1 MLLTVPRLPRHGA
14 MGVAALALALAAK
27 ITPAPAA
34 DIDGYAFSDRLEVG
48 EGSLQLRGLG
58 RVHYLRMFE
67 VYVGGLYLP
76 AAIKSNRV
84 LDDVPKRLELRYSR
98 RVKAKQLIEA
108 GDEFL
113 RRNYDKRTLAPLRAR
128 LERINALYRDVD
140 EGDRYSLTYLPERG
154 TELALN
160 GRPLGVI
167 PGADFASVYFGIW
180 LGEEPLST
188 RFKREVL
195 DGGSL

>member
-1 MLLTVPRLPRHGA
+1 MRRAGTTGA
-14 MGVAALALALAAK
+14 VAVALALAAML
-27 ITPAPAA
+27 TPAGAA
-34 DIDGYAFSDRLEVG
+34 DIDGYPFSDRLEIG

-58 RVHYLRMFE
+58 RVHYLRIFE

-76 AAIKSNRV
+76 TAVDSDRV

-98 RVKAKQLIEA
+98 RVKASQLVEA

-113 RRNYDKRTLAPLRAR
+113 RRNYSERTLAPLRAR
-128 LERINALYRDVD
+128 LERINALYRHVD
-140 EGDRYSLTYLPERG
+140 EGDRYSLTYLPELG

-160 GRPLGVI
+160 GQRLGVI
-167 PGADFASVYFGIW
+167 PGADFARVYFGIW

-195 DGGSL
+195 GGGSL